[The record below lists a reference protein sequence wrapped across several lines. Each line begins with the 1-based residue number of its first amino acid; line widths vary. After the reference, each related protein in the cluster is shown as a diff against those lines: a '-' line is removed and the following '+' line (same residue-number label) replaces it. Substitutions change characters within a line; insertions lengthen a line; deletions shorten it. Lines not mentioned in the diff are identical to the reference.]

1 MPLPMNG
8 SDGQYAALE
17 PLPPPICPESFE
29 SCDWWLPQCVGMP
42 ESGSYDESCNFGFVD
57 YGDGSG
63 WTAPEHFMQFDAP
76 DLYCELNGDVQNWMD
91 MDKWIAKADEQRSR
105 WADQQDEPDEEST
118 DCSSSF
124 NKKSPPANSSS
135 DSLNTTVMMR
145 NLPNG
150 FTRSMLLDLIDSEG
164 FLGLYD
170 FAYLPVD
177 FSSGLSLGYGF
188 INLVSPSDANE
199 FSKHFSGF
207 TKWNVPSDAVCTVT
221 WGEPYQGLSQHVERY
236 RNSPVMHSS
245 VPDEWKPILLVNG
258 ARVEFP
264 APTKRIKAPKVR
276 NRLDAALKAGNN
288 A

>member
-1 MPLPMNG
+1 MPA
-8 SDGQYAALE
+8 SDL
-17 PLPPPICPESFE
+17 
-29 SCDWWLPQCVGMP
+29 
-42 ESGSYDESCNFGFVD
+42 YDESCNFGFVD

-63 WTAPEHFMQFDAP
+63 WIAPEHFIQFDTL
-76 DLYCELNGDVQNWMD
+76 DLHGDLHGDAQNWMD
-91 MDKWIAKADEQRSR
+91 MDICIANGVSDESALQQGSGSALR
-105 WADQQDEPDEEST
+105 WADQQDELDENSNEC
-118 DCSSSF
+118 CSSF
-124 NKKSPPANSSS
+124 DTNSPSANSSS

-145 NLPNG
+145 NLPYG

-188 INLVSPSDANE
+188 INLISPSDANE

-207 TKWNVPSDAVCTVT
+207 TKWLVPSDAVCTVT

-245 VPDEWKPILLVNG
+245 VADEWKPILLVNG

-276 NRLDAALKAGNN
+276 NRLDAALKAENS